1 LNNPTPN
8 HEIFKQNSISKRLN
22 FTQNSQ
28 PDVSPDQEQQKVT
41 NTEGNKDEGYP
52 RDFDDANL
60 KYASFAKNSQQD
72 LYGQEELQD
81 EA

>member
-1 LNNPTPN
+1 M
-8 HEIFKQNSISKRLN
+8 
-22 FTQNSQ
+22 
-28 PDVSPDQEQQKVT
+28 T